1 MRDPQQVLNALCEHS
16 KDSDYRYERLY
27 RILFNEEMFFIA
39 YQRTYANQGNMTPG
53 SDGRTI
59 DRMSIDRIRKI
70 VASLRDES
78 YQPILPVE
86 YTFLKRMERNAR
98 WVFPLLRIN
107 SCRKWYI

>member
-39 YQRTYANQGNMTPG
+39 YQRKYANQGNMTPG

-59 DRMSIDRIRKI
+59 DRMSIDRIQKI

-78 YQPILPVE
+78 YQPHP
-86 YTFLKRMERNAR
+86 AR
-98 WVFPLLRIN
+98 RV
-107 SCRKWYI
+107 YIPKKNGKETPARHSLF